1 MPSLRMPA
9 SQRRS
14 RVAALLLVLSLV
26 AAGDAQAGARKAR
39 SLYNQG
45 VKAELA
51 MQYDE
56 ALEKYALAA
65 REAPR
70 EQRYALAERR
80 MRFVAGQAHVEG
92 GVKLRRQGLYEEA
105 LAEFE
110 LAVAIDPASSVAAQ
124 ERLMTLDVL
133 EKRDSQEG
141 ISPEALDSAMEAD
154 RQDRQARVGSIT
166 APPDLEPLSDQPI
179 NLMLNEQA
187 TVVFETIG
195 KLAGINVLFDPD
207 FSDDQVEIEIRN
219 ATLTEALD
227 YVGLLAKAF
236 WKPLNHNAVLV
247 VNDNPNKRR
256 EFEDEIVKTVYLTNL
271 STPQDLS
278 EVSTAIRGLTDL
290 RRMYT
295 VTSMNAIVMRG
306 SRAKVEIAEKIVH
319 DMDKPRAEVIV
330 DVLVLE
336 TSKTRKKTYGFTP
349 QSGGANG
356 IRFPVTFTGAGTA
369 AAEGT
374 SGLPV
379 NRIGDVGWGSWST
392 TMPGFMMTAVF
403 SNSDTNL
410 LQSPRIRIG
419 DNQQADL
426 RIGDQVPIAS
436 GSFQPGVGGV
446 GINPLVNTQFTFKDV
461 GVNVSMT
468 PKIHANREVSMRVEI
483 EISNVRDLVDLGGIS
498 QPIIGQRTIQHD
510 IRVREGEASVIGGLN
525 QSQVFKTK
533 SGVPFLG
540 EIPIV
545 GRLFSEEDVQ
555 RSDSEI
561 LIVLIPHIVRMPGI
575 DESNLRAIATG
586 TEQTFQLRYEQ
597 PGNGLAA
604 LPPSDGEV
612 VAVAGVDVAP
622 PQEPADPSP
631 GPPASPETDEPA
643 PAVQDQSP
651 ARTPADTPAPPVT
664 EPAANRPRLFFQPAG
679 IGVRVG
685 EQVTISLMVG
695 DAVDLASLPFRIQF
709 DRERLRLISVQ
720 EGPFLEGADASDII
734 FSRSIRQSNGLAAV
748 NIARYQGAGGAD
760 GQGELATV
768 TFEGV
773 AAGEAQIRVMPTSPR
788 NAEGRSLQ
796 IEPLEAMIAVE

>member
-1 MPSLRMPA
+1 MPFLRMPA
-9 SQRRS
+9 LQRRS

-392 TMPGFMMTAVF
+392 TMPGLMMTAVF

-622 PQEPADPSP
+622 PQEPVDPV
-631 GPPASPETDEPA
+631 PPASPETDEPA
-643 PAVQDQSP
+643 RAVQDQSP
-651 ARTPADTPAPPVT
+651 AGTPADTPAPPVT